1 MTWQALSA
9 RPWQQEELN
18 DELAL
23 EKLLAA
29 KSRKAEQDFID
40 ATSGRDR
47 RILLATSSLLLFL
60 LLLRPPPWLSSSLLF
75 LPPPPPPP
83 SHSCFCSSSC
93 SSSSFSSFSSCSS
106 SFLLL
111 QYILHITWLY
121 LTRETRVQY
130 APDDVASTI
139 CQALSSGHAARETQT
154 AAEGRKAEV
163 DLFTAAVKDA
173 DHSATYETAKRVVDR
188 AQEVSELKYKAGR
201 CRLLTLGW
209 PRLLRNS
216 SPGVTASELDTVILN
231 SAGFRSANS
240 NRGGVDTT

>member
-47 RILLATSSLLLFL
+47 RILLATSSLLL
-60 LLLRPPPWLSSSLLF
+60 
-75 LPPPPPPP
+75 
-83 SHSCFCSSSC
+83 
-93 SSSSFSSFSSCSS
+93 
-106 SFLLL
+106 FLLL